1 MPTKKIALILGHPD
15 RDSFCGAIADT
26 YVQNAQDAGHE
37 VRSFYL
43 GELDFDP
50 VLRHGY
56 RQRQNLE
63 PALEQVQQAISW
75 AEHVVLVYPV
85 WWGSMPALL
94 KGLFD
99 RVLLPGFAFKYRK
112 NSSLWDKLLS
122 GRSAQAFITMDT
134 PRWFFRWVYKMPAH
148 HQLKKTI
155 LEFCGIQPVRIDTF
169 APLRDAN
176 DAKRQHWLAQVAQR
190 AKQLG

>member
-26 YVQNAQDAGHE
+26 YVQNAQAAGHE

-43 GELDFDP
+43 GELEFDP
-50 VLRHGY
+50 ILRHGY
-56 RQRQNLE
+56 RQRQTLE
-63 PALEQVQQAISW
+63 PALEQVQQALSW

-94 KGLFD
+94 KGLLD
-99 RVLLPGFAFKYRK
+99 RVLLPGFAFKYRQ

-122 GRSAQAFITMDT
+122 GRTGQAFITMDT

-155 LEFCGIQPVRIDTF
+155 LEFCGFQPVRIDTF
-169 APLRDAN
+169 APLRDA
-176 DAKRQHWLAQVAQR
+176 DDGKRQQWLTQVAQR
-190 AKQLG
+190 AKQLN

>member
-26 YVQNAQDAGHE
+26 YVQNAQAAGHE

-43 GELDFDP
+43 GELEFDP